1 MSPDKNNKEAL
12 DNLFDAFANEL
23 YPTKDAIKQELQSRG
38 IDADSIGRE
47 GLRFVNKLQA
57 RMKITLAKREMLDK
71 VAAAKEAIKALVPKL
86 SINNK
91 EQLAR
96 MLFGDQASVAV
107 NFNKLNE
114 LSDEDIISM
123 LDEVQL
129 LEFLDKIKN
138 DSK

>member
-1 MSPDKNNKEAL
+1 MSPDKNNKESL
-12 DNLFDAFANEL
+12 DNLFDAFAKEL
-23 YPTKDAIKQELQSRG
+23 YPTKDAIKQELQARG
-38 IDADSIGRE
+38 MDAESIGRD
-47 GLRFVNKLQA
+47 GLSFVNKLQA

-71 VAAAKEAIKALVPKL
+71 VAAAKEAIRALVPKL

-91 EQLAR
+91 EQLAK
-96 MLFGDQASVAV
+96 MLFGEQASVAV

-129 LEFLDKIKN
+129 LEFLDKVKN
-138 DSK
+138 ESK

>member
-1 MSPDKNNKEAL
+1 MSADKDNKEPL
-12 DNLFDAFANEL
+12 DNLFEAFSSEL
-23 YPTKDAIKQELQSRG
+23 YPTKEAIKKELQDRG
-38 IDADSIGRE
+38 MDGESIGRE
-47 GLRFVNKLQA
+47 GLSFVNKLQA
-57 RMKITLAKREMLDK
+57 RMKITLAKREMLSK

-91 EQLAR
+91 EQLAKL
-96 MLFGDQASVAV
+96 LFGDQATVAV

-138 DSK
+138 ESK